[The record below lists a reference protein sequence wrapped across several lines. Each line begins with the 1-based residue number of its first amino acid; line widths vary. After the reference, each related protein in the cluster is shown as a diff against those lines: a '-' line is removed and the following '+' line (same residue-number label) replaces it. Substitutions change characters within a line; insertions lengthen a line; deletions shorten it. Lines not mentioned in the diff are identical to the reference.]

1 MDNLPT
7 FVLQLRESWKLF
19 LIYSLASTVQS
30 TTSPFSRRGSYLL
43 CSTQSMWYLSVHF
56 FAVRYCWNTQQ
67 NSVVETCSVSPPPPS
82 PQLRLR
88 VTVVWGSI
96 WHCSF
101 FAILCWDGQQQVLPS
116 VGCEVTQWCCFGK
129 RGRFAAR
136 WRSCWQRQ
144 LWLCVP
150 SKSYSISCPSTA
162 PLFNPNL
169 MALTPALT
177 PTSPRTGN
185 TCEHV
190 CVRLRSLD
198 VFTGPGLWH
207 WLAQMWQA

>member
-7 FVLQLRESWKLF
+7 FVLQLRESWKLL
-19 LIYSLASTVQS
+19 LIYSLASTLQS

-43 CSTQSMWYLSVHF
+43 CRTQTMWYLSVHF
-56 FAVRYCWNTQQ
+56 FAVTYCWNSQQ
-67 NSVVETCSVSPPPPS
+67 NSVVETCSVFPPLLFSRDWEWQLRGDRSGVVLSLPSSAGMVSSRCCHPLGVRSHSGVVLGKGVALLPGGTVVGRDSYGFVFPPRVTASAAHLQPPP
-82 PQLRLR
+82 
-88 VTVVWGSI
+88 
-96 WHCSF
+96 
-101 FAILCWDGQQQVLPS
+101 
-116 VGCEVTQWCCFGK
+116 
-129 RGRFAAR
+129 
-136 WRSCWQRQ
+136 
-144 LWLCVP
+144 
-150 SKSYSISCPSTA
+150 
-162 PLFNPNL
+162 FNPNL

-177 PTSPRTGN
+177 PASPRTGN